1 LPIEKLQKDSC
12 HPQAEG
18 WIGRKVAMLDAHQL
32 NVFLAAAETLNF
44 TKAAERLHMTQPS
57 VSQHIQSLEQ
67 HFGIQLFVRS
77 GRRIELSDGGMALVP
92 LARELVQQSICIEEN
107 MASLKGE
114 VHGHLLVGCST
125 TPGKYILPHLLARFH
140 DMHPRVQ
147 VTCQVTSQ
155 FHAVQ
160 MLNDGDTH
168 FALTSLSQ
176 DISKESEYMIFLED
190 PICLI
195 APLDHPWALRGI
207 IEPEELKEA
216 GYIMRENTSGTYTS
230 VREGLS
236 RVGVAIDELE
246 THLTLGN
253 SEAIALAVEEG
264 LGIGFISR
272 IVVTHLVPDR
282 VAMLQIR
289 GAELTRDIYI
299 GRHTRRPATIAQ
311 TAFWEFVNSLEKP
324 INNGQP
330 VTARM
335 LS

>member
-1 LPIEKLQKDSC
+1 
-12 HPQAEG
+12 
-18 WIGRKVAMLDAHQL
+18 M
-32 NVFLAAAETLNF
+32 
-44 TKAAERLHMTQPS
+44 
-57 VSQHIQSLEQ
+57 SQHIQSLEQ
-67 HFGIQLFVRS
+67 HFGIDLFVRS

-92 LARELVQQSICIEEN
+92 LAREMVKQSIHIEEN

-114 VHGHLLVGCST
+114 VHGHLMVGCST

-176 DISKESEYMIFLED
+176 DVSKEAEFRIFMKD

-195 APLDHPWALRGI
+195 APPDHPWAMRGI
-207 IEPEELKEA
+207 IEPEELYEA
-216 GYIMRENTSGTYTS
+216 AYIMREDSSGTYTS

-236 RVGVAIDELE
+236 RAGIAIDELK
-246 THLTLGN
+246 TLLTLGN

-264 LGIGFISR
+264 LGVGFISR

-282 VAMLQIR
+282 VATLQIR
-289 GAELTRDIYI
+289 GVELTRDIYL
-299 GRHTRRPATIAQ
+299 GRHKRRPATTAQ
-311 TAFWEFVNSLEKP
+311 SAFWEFVDSLEKP
-324 INNGQP
+324 ITNDQP
-330 VTARM
+330 VNR
-335 LS
+335 LLVP

>member
-1 LPIEKLQKDSC
+1 
-12 HPQAEG
+12 
-18 WIGRKVAMLDAHQL
+18 MLDSHQL
-32 NVFLAAAETLNF
+32 NVFLAAAESLNF

-67 HFGIQLFVRS
+67 HFGIDLFVRS

-92 LARELVQQSICIEEN
+92 LAREMVKQSIHIEEN

-114 VHGHLLVGCST
+114 VHGHLMVGCST

-176 DISKESEYMIFLED
+176 DVSKEAEFRIFMKD

-195 APLDHPWALRGI
+195 APPDHPWAMRGI
-207 IEPEELKEA
+207 IEPEELYEA
-216 GYIMRENTSGTYTS
+216 AYIMREDSSGTYTS

-236 RVGVAIDELE
+236 RAGIAIDELK
-246 THLTLGN
+246 TLLTLGN

-264 LGIGFISR
+264 LGVGFISR

-282 VAMLQIR
+282 VATLQIR
-289 GAELTRDIYI
+289 GVELTRDIYL
-299 GRHTRRPATIAQ
+299 GRHKRRPATTAQ
-311 TAFWEFVNSLEKP
+311 SAFWEFVDSLEKP
-324 INNGQP
+324 ITNDQP
-330 VTARM
+330 VNR
-335 LS
+335 LLVP